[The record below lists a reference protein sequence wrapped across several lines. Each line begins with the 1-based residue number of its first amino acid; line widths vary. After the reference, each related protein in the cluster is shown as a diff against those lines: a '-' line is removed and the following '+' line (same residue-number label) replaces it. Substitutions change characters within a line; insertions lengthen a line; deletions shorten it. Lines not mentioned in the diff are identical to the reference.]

1 MKPFKPY
8 TLEPVVFLLPVKKT
22 PLRGAAICEPEMQKN
37 MRQAKKA
44 AIAAAK
50 GKGKGAGKKDAKA
63 GNAKEK
69 ETGAKAVAKA
79 TAKAK
84 AKVKITKDEGK
95 GSGAE
100 SGTPPGRKPKQ
111 PKSAKSPTN
120 RKPGAAKDDDKD
132 EPQVKSLGCPKCR
145 FGRTG
150 CGNCRNPNYRPRGP
164 RKARLG
170 GA

>member
-1 MKPFKPY
+1 MN
-8 TLEPVVFLLPVKKT
+8 
-22 PLRGAAICEPEMQKN
+22 PEMQKN
-37 MRQAKKA
+37 MRPAKKA

-79 TAKAK
+79 TAMAK